1 MKIRVK
7 LFGSLAQKAGTKD
20 VEIDLSDGATGADV
34 LRVVGERFP
43 SAAAV
48 LSRASFAVN
57 LQVSP
62 WTTRVAAGDELA
74 ILPPASG
81 GAGVSVAIG
90 ERISADEAIAAASAA
105 GAGGTAVFV
114 GSVRDHSDSGSV
126 DRLEYEA
133 YEEMA
138 EKVLREI
145 AMEAVEKCGLRGVA
159 VRHAVGVLSV
169 GEPTIVVACSAPH
182 RAEAFVACR
191 YVVDELKHRVPIWK
205 REFGPWGER
214 WIE

>member
-1 MKIRVK
+1 MKVQVK
-7 LFGSLAQKAGTKD
+7 LFGSLAQKAGTRA
-20 VEIDLSDGATGADV
+20 VEIDLVEGGTGADV
-34 LRVVGERFP
+34 LRMVGERFP
-43 SAAAV
+43 HTVAV

-62 WTTRVAAGDELA
+62 WTTRISADDELA

-90 ERISADEAIAAASAA
+90 ERISADEAIEAASAA

-114 GSVRDHSDSGSV
+114 GSVRDHSDAGDV

-133 YEEMA
+133 YAEMA

-145 AMEAVEKCGLRGVA
+145 ALEAQEKWGLRGVA
-159 VRHAVGVLSV
+159 VRHAVGTLSV
-169 GEPTIVVACSAPH
+169 GKPTIVVACSAPH
-182 RAEAFVACR
+182 RDEAFDACR

-205 REFGPWGER
+205 REFGPWGDR
-214 WIE
+214 WVE

>member
-1 MKIRVK
+1 MKVQVK
-7 LFGSLAQKAGTKD
+7 LFGSLAQKAGMRA
-20 VEIDLSDGATGADV
+20 VEIELPDGATGADV

-43 SAAAV
+43 SAVAV

-62 WTTRVAAGDELA
+62 WTTRIAATDELA

-90 ERISADEAIAAASAA
+90 EHISADEAIAAASAP

-114 GSVRDHSDSGSV
+114 GSVRDHADAGDV
-126 DRLEYEA
+126 DRLEYQA
-133 YEEMA
+133 YNEMA
-138 EKVLREI
+138 EKVLLEI
-145 AMEAVEKCGLRGVA
+145 AMEAVEKWGLRGVA
-159 VRHAVGVLSV
+159 VRHAVGTLSV

-182 RAEAFVACR
+182 RDEAFDACR
-191 YVVDELKHRVPIWK
+191 FVVDELKHRVPIWK
-205 REFGPWGER
+205 KEFGPWGSR
-214 WIE
+214 WVE